1 MISSFV
7 IVTSTVVLCKTLV
20 FDYIN
25 LPMIIVASNLSY
37 DICLCFLLYVFRPQK
52 LPEHFSLVIDL
63 YDTDFDIHHINLY
76 FAKFTKKNF
85 IKNDLVANNMTEVE
99 ISEFKTN
106 LEIPCV
112 ILNPT
117 REFNGKIFI

>member
-1 MISSFV
+1 M
-7 IVTSTVVLCKTLV
+7 TSTVVLCKTLV

-25 LPMIIVASNLSY
+25 LPMIIVVSNLSY

-63 YDTDFDIHHINLY
+63 YDTDFNIHQINLY

-85 IKNDLVANNMTEVE
+85 IKNDLVANNITEIE
-99 ISEFKTN
+99 KSEFKTN
-106 LEIPCV
+106 LKIPCV

-117 REFNGKIFI
+117 KEFNGKFFI